1 MSIAV
6 ETGTR
11 ITGLAGPI
19 PNGCVI
25 FSKTRF
31 GEEGNGSGYTLELRI
46 GWGRSGRRGSEC
58 GY

>member
-6 ETGTR
+6 ETGTQ
-11 ITGLAGPI
+11 ITGLASPI

-31 GEEGNGSGYTLELRI
+31 GEKGSGFGYTLGLQR
-46 GWGRSGRRGSEC
+46 GWSRSGCRGSKC
-58 GY
+58 VY